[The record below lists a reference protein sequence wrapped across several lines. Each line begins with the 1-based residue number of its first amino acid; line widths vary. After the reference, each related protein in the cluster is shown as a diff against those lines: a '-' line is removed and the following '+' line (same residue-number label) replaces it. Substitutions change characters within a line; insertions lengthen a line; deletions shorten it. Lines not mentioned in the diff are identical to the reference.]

1 VSFKLRRGQVC
12 LKFGEN
18 LKITARVAEE
28 CRNYR
33 FLFFKIQMR
42 ISGKCVLVESGV
54 LQEALKFYFYNY
66 RLISKKAVAFEG

>member
-18 LKITARVAEE
+18 LKTTARVAEE

-54 LQEALKFYFYNY
+54 LQEALS
-66 RLISKKAVAFEG
+66 ID